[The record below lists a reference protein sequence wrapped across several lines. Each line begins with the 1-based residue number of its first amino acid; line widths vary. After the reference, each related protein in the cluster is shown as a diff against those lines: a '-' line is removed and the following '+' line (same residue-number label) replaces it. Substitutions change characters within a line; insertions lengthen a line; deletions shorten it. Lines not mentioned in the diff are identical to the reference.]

1 MMDVGPAPP
10 AVGVNVNVADTP
22 ALPAT
27 RSTEAIPND
36 TEATAPPIAPDATD
50 EEAVGSALVCTVTDV
65 FPAVGAPI
73 VRPES
78 VTVTAVLAASTVP
91 PVITTMD
98 EATGALDT
106 RVVPFAD
113 REPFGVAV
121 DTKKP
126 EG

>member
-1 MMDVGPAPP
+1 MMEVGPAPP

-27 RSTEAIPND
+27 RSTEAMWND

-50 EEAVGSALVCTVTDV
+50 EDAVGSALVCTVTEV
-65 FPAVGAPI
+65 LPAVGAPM

-78 VTVTAVLAASTVP
+78 VTVTAVLAASAVP
-91 PVITTMD
+91 PVAMMMD
-98 EATGALDT
+98 VAPGGPDT

-113 REPFGVAV
+113 NEAFGVALES
-121 DTKKP
+121 KKT

>member
-1 MMDVGPAPP
+1 MGPAPP

-22 ALPAT
+22 DLPAT
-27 RSTEAIPND
+27 RSAEAMPND

-50 EEAVGSALVCTVTDV
+50 EDAVGSALVCTVTEV
-65 FPAVGAPI
+65 FPAVGAPM

-78 VTVTAVLAASTVP
+78 VTVTAVLAASAVP

-98 EATGALDT
+98 EAPGALDT

>member
-1 MMDVGPAPP
+1 MDAGPAPP

-27 RSTEAIPND
+27 RSTEAMWND

-50 EEAVGSALVCTVTDV
+50 EDAVGSALVCTVTEV
-65 FPAVGAPI
+65 LPAVGTPM

-78 VTVTAVLAASTVP
+78 VTVTAVLAASAVP
-91 PVITTMD
+91 HVIMMMD
-98 EATGALDT
+98 VAPGAPDT
-106 RVVPFAD
+106 RVVPLAD
-113 REPFGVAV
+113 REAFGVEA
-121 DTKKP
+121 DAKKP

>member
-1 MMDVGPAPP
+1 MMDAGAAPP

-27 RSTEAIPND
+27 RSTEAMWND
-36 TEATAPPIAPDATD
+36 TDATAPPIAPDATD
-50 EEAVGSALVCTVTDV
+50 EDAVGSALVCTVTEV
-65 FPAVGAPI
+65 LPAVGTPM

-78 VTVTAVLAASTVP
+78 VTVTAVLAASAVP
-91 PVITTMD
+91 PVIMTMD
-98 EATGALDT
+98 VAPGAPDT

-113 REPFGVAV
+113 SVPLGVKLES
-121 DTKKP
+121 KKP

>member
-1 MMDVGPAPP
+1 MGPAPP
-10 AVGVNVNVADTP
+10 AVGVNVNLADTP
-22 ALPAT
+22 DLPAS
-27 RSTEAIPND
+27 RSAESIPND

-78 VTVTAVLAASTVP
+78 VTVTAVLAASAVP
-91 PVITTMD
+91 PVIM
-98 EATGALDT
+98 AMNLAPGALDT

-113 REPFGVAV
+113 SKRLGMRLDA
-121 DTKKP
+121 KKP